1 MYPFSWTHITD
12 RGFTLFKLNLFSL
25 SVEIVSYCRLISV
38 DVINEFR
45 LNWCRVY
52 GVVEERFREPIESV
66 RRRYGL
72 HKLPMCLYR
81 LPIGEGKGRSLSA
94 LGGCD
99 GPVIKDYIGYSVA
112 EHRLVLKLD
121 SRSRPYSE

>member
-38 DVINEFR
+38 DIINEFR
-45 LNWCRVY
+45 LNRCHVY
-52 GVVEERFREPIESV
+52 GVVEERCREHIKSV
-66 RRRYGL
+66 RRWYGL

-81 LPIGEGKGRSLSA
+81 LPIREGKRRVLSA
-94 LGGCD
+94 LGGCE

-121 SRSRPYSE
+121 GWLRPYSE